1 MFKQS
6 IFAFVLLVVAS
17 SLIHADNKA
26 ITGVVAKVD
35 RRMIE
40 VKSDKTTC
48 IVPLDSR
55 TTYRKWIVGKLTRQE
70 RDSRFEDLKIGSRVR
85 IDLTEDEPVTA
96 KTVWLVQSFFREA
109 EYAHTQ
115 NSAR

>member
-6 IFAFVLLVVAS
+6 ILVFVLLVLAS
-17 SLIHADNKA
+17 SLLHAHDRA
-26 ITGVVAKVD
+26 ITGVVTKVD
-35 RRMIE
+35 RRNIE
-40 VKSDKTTC
+40 VKSGQTTST
-48 IVPLDSR
+48 VALDPR
-55 TTYRKWIVGKLTRQE
+55 TTYRKWTIGKLTQRE

-109 EYAHTQ
+109 EYVHLK